1 MTSPRP
7 GQATLS
13 LTDKKT
19 VPSHLEEYAD
29 DISKD
34 PHRADD
40 GHILLPASLQVL
52 SDEEYKS
59 LSRKATWKV
68 IAFFHWNSITL
79 LKIRA
84 AGSSDHANHD
94 HHVYVRLS
102 KYTVKLT
109 R

>member
-1 MTSPRP
+1 MSSSRH

-19 VPSHLEEYAD
+19 VPTHEEYAD

-34 PHRADD
+34 PHHADD
-40 GHILLPASLQVL
+40 GHTLLPTLLQVL

-68 IAFFHWNSITL
+68 IALFRANSITL
-79 LKIRA
+79 LKIHA

-94 HHVYVRLS
+94 HHVYVRFS
-102 KYTVKLT
+102 KYTMKLSP
-109 R
+109 